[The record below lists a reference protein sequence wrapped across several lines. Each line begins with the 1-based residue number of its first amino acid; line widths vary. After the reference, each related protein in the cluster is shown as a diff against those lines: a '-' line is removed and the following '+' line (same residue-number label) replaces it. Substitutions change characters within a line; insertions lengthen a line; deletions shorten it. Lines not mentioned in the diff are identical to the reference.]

1 MANPNIVNVATI
13 NGITTAATLS
23 TTSAT
28 TILSNAVASGAVYK
42 VNFVEACNVSNAT
55 ANFTLTWNNSAAGGG
70 TAYAI
75 TKNVGITTQTSLV
88 VLDRA
93 SSIYLT
99 ENTSLVATS
108 SASNAFEVVLSYE
121 NIS

>member
-13 NGITTAATLS
+13 NGITTATALS
-23 TTSAT
+23 NTSAT
-28 TILSNAVASGAVYK
+28 SILSNAAASGIVYK
-42 VNFVEACNVSNAT
+42 VNFVEACNVSSST
-55 ANFTLTWNNSAAGGG
+55 ANFTLTWNNNAAGGG

-75 TKNVGITTQTSLV
+75 TKNVGITSQTSLV

-93 SSIYLT
+93 SSLYLT

-108 SASNAFEVVLSYE
+108 SASNAFDVVISYE
-121 NIS
+121 TIS